1 MHGLTLYKNNRG
13 FTLVE
18 LLVSMAVFGIIV
30 GLIVNQY
37 SSQQDSQLTQNQVVE
52 MQQNIRNALIIM
64 TRDIQM
70 AGFDPEISRT
80 LGIVNAGDGSNG
92 NPLTFTYSVADDGKD
107 NDGDGTTDE
116 SGEFQTIQYSLYDF
130 PTLAPD
136 GDMDI
141 GRAVGAGGNQAI
153 AENIQALLFTYLDGN
168 GNPTAVIGDMRAV
181 QVTITATTDI
191 RELRRVADNRT
202 VTAIIKF
209 RNIF

>member
-1 MHGLTLYKNNRG
+1 MMQGFQLHKNNKA
-13 FTLVE
+13 FTLIE
-18 LLVSMAVFGIIV
+18 LLVAMAIFGIIV

-70 AGFDPEISRT
+70 AGFDPEISKT

-92 NPLTFTYSVADDGKD
+92 NPLTFTYSVADDGLD
-107 NDGDGTTDE
+107 NDGDGTIDE
-116 SGEFQTIQYSLYDF
+116 SDEFQTIRYSLFDS
-130 PTLAPD
+130 LGD
-136 GDMDI
+136 GNMDI

-153 AENIQALLFTYLDGN
+153 AENIQTLLFTYLDGN
-168 GNPTAVIGDMRAV
+168 GNPTVVVGDIRAV
-181 QVTITATTDI
+181 RVVITATTDI
-191 RELRRVADNRT
+191 GELRRAADNRT
-202 VTAIIKF
+202 VTAVIKF

>member
-1 MHGLTLYKNNRG
+1 MQGFKLHKNNSA

-18 LLVSMAVFGIIV
+18 LLISMAVFGIIT

-37 SSQQDSQLTQNQVVE
+37 SSQQESQLTQDQVVR

-70 AGFDPEISRT
+70 AGFDPEISNT
-80 LGIVNAGDGSNG
+80 MGIVNAGDGSNG
-92 NPLTFTYSVADDGKD
+92 NPLTFTYSVADDGVD
-107 NDGDGTTDE
+107 NDGDGTIDE
-116 SGEFQTIQYSLYDF
+116 SGEFQTIRYSLFDS
-130 PTLAPD
+130 LGD

-141 GRAVGAGGNQAI
+141 GRAVGAGANQNI
-153 AENIQALLFTYLDGN
+153 AENIQTLRFTYLDGN
-168 GNPTAVIGDMRAV
+168 GNPTAAIGEIRAV
-181 QVTITATTDI
+181 RVTITATTDN
-191 RELRRVADNRT
+191 RERRRAADNRT

>member
-1 MHGLTLYKNNRG
+1 MQGFQLHKNNKA
-13 FTLVE
+13 FTLIE
-18 LLVSMAVFGIIV
+18 LLVAMAIFGIIV

-70 AGFDPEISRT
+70 AGFDPEISKT

-92 NPLTFTYSVADDGKD
+92 NPLTFTYSVADDGLD
-107 NDGDGTTDE
+107 NDGDGTIDE
-116 SGEFQTIQYSLYDF
+116 SDEFQTIRYSLFDS
-130 PTLAPD
+130 LGD
-136 GDMDI
+136 GNMDI

-153 AENIQALLFTYLDGN
+153 AENIQTLLFTYLDGN
-168 GNPTAVIGDMRAV
+168 GNPTVVVGDIRAV
-181 QVTITATTDI
+181 RVVITATTDI
-191 RELRRVADNRT
+191 GELRRAADNRT
-202 VTAIIKF
+202 VTAVIKF

>member
-1 MHGLTLYKNNRG
+1 MMMQGFKFHKNNKA

-18 LLVSMAVFGIIV
+18 LLVAMAVFGVIT

-37 SSQQDSQLTQNQVVE
+37 SSQQNSQMTQTQVVQ

-70 AGFDPEISRT
+70 AGYDPEISKT

-92 NPLTFTYSVADDGKD
+92 NPLTLTYSVADDGVD
-107 NDGDGTTDE
+107 NDGDGTIDE
-116 SGEFQTIQYSLYDF
+116 SGEFQTIQYSLFDS
-130 PTLAPD
+130 LGD

-141 GRAVGAGGNQAI
+141 GRSIGAGGNQAI
-153 AENIQALLFTYLDGN
+153 AENIQTLLFTYLDGN
-168 GNPTAVIGDMRAV
+168 GNPTAVVSDIRAV

-191 RELRRVADNRT
+191 RERRRAADNRT

>member
-1 MHGLTLYKNNRG
+1 MMIQGYQLHKNNKA
-13 FTLVE
+13 FTLIE

-30 GLIVNQY
+30 GLVVNQY
-37 SSQQDSQLTQNQVVE
+37 TSQQDSQLTQNQVVE

-70 AGFDPEISRT
+70 AGFDPEISKT

-92 NPLTFTYSVADDGKD
+92 NPLTFTYSVADDGLD
-107 NDGDGTTDE
+107 NDGDGTIDE
-116 SGEFQTIQYSLYDF
+116 SDEFQTIQYSLFDS
-130 PTLAPD
+130 LAD

-153 AENIQALLFTYLDGN
+153 AENIQILQFTYLDGS
-168 GNPTAVIGDMRAV
+168 GNPTATLSDIRAV
-181 QVTITATTDI
+181 RVAITATTDLG
-191 RELRRVADNRT
+191 ELRRAADNRT
-202 VTAIIKF
+202 VTAVIKF